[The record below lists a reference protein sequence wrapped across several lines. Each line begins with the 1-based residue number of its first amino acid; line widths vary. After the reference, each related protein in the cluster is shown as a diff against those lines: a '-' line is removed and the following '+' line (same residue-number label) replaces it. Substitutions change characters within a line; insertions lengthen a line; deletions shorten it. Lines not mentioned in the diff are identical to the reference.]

1 MKKSVVLSIPLWLL
15 LFPAAGHAQIED
27 YEFAQGLADRSYFA
41 LAEEVLND
49 MISRPGISPVEKT
62 SAELGLVGVLKRSA
76 DKEASGPEK
85 LDKYR
90 NAAKGYEEFIGEP
103 SNEDH
108 PKFFDALFE
117 FGELLQSKGEAIGKM
132 MESEQNPDRITE
144 LRSEGTEAIKEAQ
157 GLLQRA
163 ADYLSSLP
171 EDQRDAKLYQKALF
185 YRALNYY
192 YVANLQASGSFE
204 KENNLKEAA
213 DQLEEFVWEYEG
225 FPAAWLALLYVGKSY
240 GERALENESRSE
252 EFASLAIDYLEGIV
266 AIAAQE
272 STKPRVINDPWFM
285 GLVQRAIFEEAVVHN
300 AMSRYPEAIDTVKR
314 LDTILKGVED
324 APDIPLGTWG
334 FLAQLERVKAL
345 EKLQDMESAIKLC
358 QEMAKEADGSV
369 GRLLA
374 RKLAEL
380 IDSGPTVEITIPADV
395 LFTTAQGFYGQKNWF
410 RAIDYF
416 QQSLAAIEKTGE
428 QKELAPEIWNY
439 IGRGYRKLNDNL
451 AAAIA
456 YETGAKLKGFDT
468 KDEMVESNAFAA
480 YGAYAAQSKLEA
492 RGKGVSDF
500 VRKAHLDLREYL
512 TKEYPGTDL
521 VYYAGKDELE
531 AGNYE
536 AAAIELAK
544 VEKKSELLYPRA
556 QAKLAETYFEIGKK
570 MIEAANGSIT
580 TEARTELLRID
591 SLASNFD
598 RFTEDPNWQTGD
610 VQAQGER
617 EQARAAL
624 DYYRAKS
631 KQLVGKTDEAIAI
644 LDEYPTKYESQP
656 NFVEAALYLMVEVQ
670 IETNRLA
677 AAEET
682 IKRLDELFPESRA
695 TAAGYLQI
703 GQAYKGQFNK
713 ALEQYAQSK
722 GVEDPDDAAEEFL
735 ADSEQESARAALT
748 KSSDFVKIWW
758 DKQGRPFGKGL
769 EIGNDFFRTGEY
781 DKALEVLEAIYAR
794 DKDNSKVSARQRRA
808 LKFLLAETYLWH
820 KKYTEAEPIYAE
832 LYEQYIGDKTGVVN
846 VELRKNYAMTLG
858 GTAVLE
864 GTNEVVEY
872 DGVEKYKEAK
882 EMWTPIAKSRE
893 LRFGDEYWLAQFHIA
908 YLDYKLGN
916 TDAAKGLIDN
926 LLALYETDLKNDPS
940 GPLFN
945 WLQRKLR

>member
-1 MKKSVVLSIPLWLL
+1 MKKSVVLFVPLL
-15 LFPAAGHAQIED
+15 LLVFPVAGHAQIED

-41 LAEEVLND
+41 LAEEILND
-49 MISRPGISPVEKT
+49 MISRPGISPIEKT

-85 LDKYR
+85 LEKYR
-90 NAAKGYEEFIGEP
+90 TAAEGYEEFIGDP

-132 MESEQNPDRITE
+132 MESEQNPDRIAE
-144 LRSEGTEAIKEAQ
+144 LRSEGTDAIKSAQ

-171 EDQRDAKLYQKALF
+171 EDERDPKLYQKALF

-192 YVANLQASGSFE
+192 YVANLQAPGSFE

-213 DQLEEFVWEYEG
+213 DELEEFVWEYEG
-225 FPAAWLALLYVGKSY
+225 FPAAWLALLYIGKAY

-252 EFASLAIDYLEGIV
+252 EFASLGIDYLEGIIAV
-266 AIAAQE
+266 AEQE
-272 STKPRVINDPWFM
+272 SSKPRVINDAWFM
-285 GLVQRAIFEEAVVHN
+285 GLVQRAVFEEAVIYN
-300 AMSRYPEAIDTVKR
+300 AMKRYPEAVDTVKR
-314 LDTILKGVED
+314 LDTLLKGVD
-324 APDIPLGTWG
+324 DSPDVPLGTWG

-345 EKLQDMESAIKLC
+345 EQLQDIEGAITLC
-358 QEMAKEADGSV
+358 QEMAKEAEGSV

-374 RKLAEL
+374 RKLADL

-416 QQSLAAIEKTGE
+416 QQALAAVDKTGE
-428 QKELAPEIWNY
+428 QKDLTPQIWNY
-439 IGRGYRKLNDNL
+439 IGKSYRRLNDTL

-456 YETGAKLKGFDT
+456 YETGAKLEGFDP
-468 KDEMVESNAFAA
+468 KDEIVEQNAFAA
-480 YGAYAAQSKLEA
+480 YGAYGAQVKLEN

-512 TKEYPGTDL
+512 TNEYPGTDL
-521 VYYAGKDELE
+521 VYYAGLDELQ
-531 AGNYE
+531 AGNFK
-536 AAAIELAK
+536 AAAVEFEK

-556 QAKLAETYFEIGKK
+556 QAKLAESYFELGKE
-570 MIEAANGSIT
+570 MIEEADGDIT

-610 VQAQGER
+610 AQAQGER
-617 EQARAAL
+617 DQARAAL
-624 DYYRAKS
+624 DYYRAKA

-644 LDEYPTKYESQP
+644 LNEYPTKYETQP

-670 IETNRLA
+670 IETDRLEDA
-677 AAEET
+677 NET
-682 IKRLDELFPESRA
+682 IRRLDDLFPESRA

-703 GQAYKGQFNK
+703 GQAYKAQFNESL
-713 ALEQYAQSK
+713 AQYAQAN
-722 GVEDPDDAAEEFL
+722 GIENPNDAAEEYL
-735 ADSEQESARAALT
+735 AETQSARETLT

-758 DKQGRPFGKGL
+758 DKQGRPFNKGL

-794 DKDNSKVSARQRRA
+794 DKDNSKISARQRRA

-820 KKYTEAEPIYAE
+820 KKYAEAEPIYAE
-832 LYEQYIGDKTGVVN
+832 LYEQYIGDKAGVVN
-846 VELRKNYAMTLG
+846 VDLRKNYAMTLG

-864 GTNEVVEY
+864 NNQVVEY
-872 DGVEKYKEAK
+872 DGVEKYAEAK

-893 LRFGDEYWLAQFHIA
+893 LRFGPEYWLAQFHVA

-916 TDAAKGLIDN
+916 NDAAKRLITN
-926 LLALYETDLKNDPS
+926 LLALYENDLKNDES